1 MEPKII
7 KILLIGDQQEV
18 YYNEEYLLTIL
29 MESHNQSIIYLVQE
43 LLVIPLDHKIIQSK
57 EVGLMLQLRL
67 QFLVNS

>member
-43 LLVIPLDHKIIQSK
+43 LLVIPLYHKIIQSK